1 MCHCACC
8 PDEKTS
14 PRRGFRPL
22 ALLFNLVLAWV
33 LLVVG
38 GGTLINTGHPVA
50 IEAGKL
56 IQTVTFV
63 EPTILWAHGKGYE
76 PIAGTLKVLQSGVPV
91 HVEG

>member
-8 PDEKTS
+8 GTEQPAR
-14 PRRGFRPL
+14 RRGFRPIGFLINL
-22 ALLFNLVLAWV
+22 AFAWV

-50 IEAGKL
+50 VEAGRL

-63 EPTILWAHGKGYE
+63 EPTILWADGNGYE
-76 PIAGTLKVLQSGVPV
+76 PIADAIEVMRDVDGIRGDA
-91 HVEG
+91 